1 VRDFNTSGQGN
12 KSAFDGAEPIEFKID
27 DDIFVAYPPTPGQA
41 ALFMAAQ
48 AKNRDIPDHVAGVI
62 DFFDGL
68 LDEESREVF
77 NRRLLDRDDSLDFD
91 IVSEI
96 IEALFEEWSA
106 RPTQPS
112 SASTSSRKSA
122 GSRSTAKP
130 RSRATTSQT

>member
-1 VRDFNTSGQGN
+1 VRDFSTAGQGN
-12 KSAFDGAEPIEFKID
+12 KSAFDGAQPIEFKID
-27 DDIFVAYPPTPGQA
+27 DDEFIAYPPTPGQA

-48 AKNRDIPDHVAGVI
+48 AKNRDVADSVAGVI

-68 LDEESREVF
+68 LDEDGQALF
-77 NRRLLDRDDSLDFD
+77 HQRLLDRDDSLDFD